1 MNRTWFEAAQLLG
14 LHFELGIVLV
24 LLALHAS
31 ERFVH
36 RRRQGRVRRICA
48 LAEGQEPRHRRGAV
62 TDRTTQRDFGQ

>member
-1 MNRTWFEAAQLLG
+1 MNRTWSEAAQLLG

-36 RRRQGRVRRICA
+36 RRRQGRVRDDRPDMPQC
-48 LAEGQEPRHRRGAV
+48 RRN
-62 TDRTTQRDFGQ
+62 DDFGQ